1 MSLGRGRRARLARM
15 DVIFNSIYARAC
27 MGAGLAVMTGIR
39 GFLPVAFLALYS
51 RLEFR
56 SAPVLEGTWFG
67 FLEQTWV
74 ISLLLALAVVELAL
88 EKILVFSTL
97 RDRVMQP
104 LKIVLGGVVFAAVM
118 APDEWIAMLVAGV
131 LGLAIAGL
139 ADRVRRGTRPAPTE
153 DTTPLILISIYEDVL
168 VLVGTLLF
176 VLLPLIGALVAAF
189 LVLLVYRVRL
199 MRNRKHKGLRIL
211 RG

>member
-1 MSLGRGRRARLARM
+1 M

-27 MGAGLAVMTGIR
+27 MGAGLAVLSGIR
-39 GFLPVAFLALYS
+39 AFLPVAFLALYS

-67 FLEQTWV
+67 FLEETWV

-88 EKILVFSTL
+88 EKILVFSTV
-97 RDRVMQP
+97 RDRIMQP
-104 LKIVLGGVVFAAVM
+104 LKIVFGGVVFAAAM
-118 APDEWIAMLVAGV
+118 APDGWIAMVVSGV

-139 ADRVRRGTRPAPTE
+139 ADHVRRRTRPTPTK
-153 DTTPLILISIYEDVL
+153 DTTPIILISIYEDVL

-189 LVLLVYRVRL
+189 LFLLVYRLRL
-199 MRNRKHKGLRIL
+199 MRNRKHRGLRIL

>member
-1 MSLGRGRRARLARM
+1 M
-15 DVIFNSIYARAC
+15 DVVFNSIYARAC
-27 MGAGLAVMTGIR
+27 MGAGLAVLTGLR
-39 GFLPVAFLALYS
+39 AFLPVAFLALYS

-56 SAPVLEGTWFG
+56 SAPVLDGTWFG
-67 FLEQTWV
+67 FLGETWV

-88 EKILVFSTL
+88 EKILVFSTN
-97 RDRVMQP
+97 RDRIMQP
-104 LKIVLGGVVFAAVM
+104 IKIILGGVVFAAAM
-118 APDEWIAMLVAGV
+118 APDGWIAMVVSGV

-139 ADRVRRGTRPAPTE
+139 ADHVRRRTRPTPTK
-153 DTTPLILISIYEDVL
+153 DATPIILISIYEDVL
-168 VLVGTLLF
+168 VLVGTLFF

-189 LVLLVYRVRL
+189 LFLLVYRVRL

>member
-1 MSLGRGRRARLARM
+1 M

-27 MGAGLAVMTGIR
+27 MGAGLAVLTGIR
-39 GFLPVAFLALYS
+39 AFLPVAFLALYS

-56 SAPVLEGTWFG
+56 SAPVLDGTWFG
-67 FLEQTWV
+67 FLEETWV

-88 EKILVFSTL
+88 EKILVFSTI
-97 RDRVMQP
+97 RDRIMQP
-104 LKIVLGGVVFAAVM
+104 IKIVLGGVVFAAAM
-118 APDEWIAMLVAGV
+118 APDGWIAMVVSGV

-139 ADRVRRGTRPAPTE
+139 ADHVRRRTRPTPTK
-153 DTTPLILISIYEDVL
+153 DATPIILISIYEDVL

-189 LVLLVYRVRL
+189 LFLLVYRVRL

>member
-1 MSLGRGRRARLARM
+1 M

-27 MGAGLAVMTGIR
+27 MGAGLAVLTGIR
-39 GFLPVAFLALYS
+39 AFLPVAFLALYS

-56 SAPVLEGTWFG
+56 SAPVLDGTWFG
-67 FLEQTWV
+67 FLEETWV

-88 EKILVFSTL
+88 EKILVFSTN
-97 RDRVMQP
+97 RDRIMQP
-104 LKIVLGGVVFAAVM
+104 IKIILGGVVFAAAM
-118 APDEWIAMLVAGV
+118 APDGWIAMVVSGV

-139 ADRVRRGTRPAPTE
+139 ADHVRRRTRPTPTK
-153 DTTPLILISIYEDVL
+153 DATPIILISIYEDVL
-168 VLVGTLLF
+168 VLVGTLFF

-189 LVLLVYRVRL
+189 LFLLVYRVRL